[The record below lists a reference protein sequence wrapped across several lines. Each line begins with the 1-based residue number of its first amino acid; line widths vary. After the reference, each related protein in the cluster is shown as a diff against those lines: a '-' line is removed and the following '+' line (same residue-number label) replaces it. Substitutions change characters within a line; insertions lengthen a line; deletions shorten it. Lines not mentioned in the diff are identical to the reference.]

1 MINDNFCIFEEI
13 YIELFEIINIDIDIE
28 NNK

>member
-1 MINDNFCIFEEI
+1 MIDDNFCVFREI

-28 NNK
+28 NCE